1 MISGGSLVID
11 RKVDPSNPLKY
22 TITDKLDVL
31 GLWSSTTT
39 YDALFEPKDGG
50 TDVTVNA
57 PMGTRLQQRW
67 RVRGKNEGGAEMT
80 EEVEVQVRS
89 LSSQPIY
96 LLTSFVHRRFSSLCH
111 TS

>member
-39 YDALFEPKDGG
+39 YDALFEPKDEG

-67 RVRGKNEGGAEMT
+67 RVRGKDEGDAEMT
-80 EEVEVQVRS
+80 EEVEVQVRFPLFPNYS
-89 LSSQPIY
+89 LTHK
-96 LLTSFVHRRFSSLCH
+96 LGA
-111 TS
+111 